1 MEILNS
7 IEEKFGGRFP
17 EEILPDLE
25 TPRQLIEAV
34 EKYLGT
40 QPRPPPARPADAE
53 IPPATYRFDQFPEY
67 VKLRENLDMLDASGL
82 GNPFFAVHE
91 GLTTDRTTIAGREY
105 INFSSYNY
113 LGMSGDP
120 AVAEAAKAA
129 IDRYGTS
136 ASASRL
142 VSGQR
147 GIHVELERAMTRFL
161 GTEDTDRPGG
171 RPRNQRNRDRPL
183 VRPRR
188 PDPSRRPGP
197 QQHRAGVAFSRRAAA
212 AVRPQRL
219 AGRRCSCSNNSGTST
234 AACCW

>member
-1 MEILNS
+1 M
-7 IEEKFGGRFP
+7 
-17 EEILPDLE
+17 
-25 TPRQLIEAV
+25 IEAV

-40 QPRPPPARPADAE
+40 QPRPMAARPADAE
-53 IPPATYRFDQFPEY
+53 IPPTTYRFDQFPEY

-105 INFSSYNY
+105 ITFSSYNY

-120 AVAEAAKAA
+120 AVAAAAKAA

-147 GIHVELERAMTRFL
+147 AIHVELEARDDAVPGHGRHR
-161 GTEDTDRPGG
+161 RPGG
-171 RPRNQRNRDRPL
+171 RPRHQRNRHRPL
-183 VRPRR
+183 
-188 PDPSRRPGP
+188 
-197 QQHRAGVAFSRRAAA
+197 
-212 AVRPQRL
+212 
-219 AGRRCSCSNNSGTST
+219 CSAPAT
-234 AACCW
+234 